1 MNNTDKEQDA
11 LKDDVYS
18 QANPPREGF
27 TKADQKHMYRLGKVQ
42 ELKVCPSPT
51 ILSQYVNLI
60 SKAKLPP
67 PICPK
72 LRSRPHRNMGV
83 LHACQHAGPH

>member
-1 MNNTDKEQDA
+1 MSNTMNDTDREQGA

-42 ELKVCPSPT
+42 ELKVCAIRKP
-51 ILSQYVNLI
+51 N
-60 SKAKLPP
+60 SKP
-67 PICPK
+67 
-72 LRSRPHRNMGV
+72 G
-83 LHACQHAGPH
+83 

>member
-1 MNNTDKEQDA
+1 MNDPEKEQGA

-42 ELKVCPSPT
+42 ELKVREDFS
-51 ILSQYVNLI
+51 
-60 SKAKLPP
+60 
-67 PICPK
+67 
-72 LRSRPHRNMGV
+72 
-83 LHACQHAGPH
+83 